1 MQLLFFHAEFYEDGK
16 PAQYRGFQKFSLNF
30 SRDRF
35 FWVEDNVVQEK
46 KREVEVPDDFWENGI
61 YNVTALVGE
70 NASGKTT
77 ILQYMAKILAAL
89 VGISSMETEL
99 EREALSGRN
108 KLVLEDEDSKKT
120 YEIDLDWGNG
130 RARIAQNAVWDR
142 EAQVEIPFGQIK
154 DKLAAWKLVYQSNTL
169 TLADMEFA
177 ERVSRYSDDRGD
189 RSGCRKRHLYNM
201 SATAWLLRQHHAGE
215 ERTAAR
221 FSPGALLAQY
231 FEEEQY
237 RQVKLVFDR
246 KQNQTLKE
254 LKAEN
259 IPVPYARQ
267 LTVRFQKISDEE
279 ESGCRS
285 LFPQAAAYIKRRRQ
299 GNEIELLVWQL
310 SSRMVLNYLR
320 TLSVLTAESQ
330 SQYRIYF
337 ELIRQLSKPSKDWK
351 EEKFEPEEF
360 IEQLDAAFEL
370 IKQALPQENKED
382 AERERKTS
390 KDFIRFVF
398 GTTGQGDSE
407 RYKLEQYV
415 HVKKK
420 IYWMQEEDLYQE
432 IEAFYIET
440 EWAREDRHPFIEFLK
455 NYRYACDFSYF
466 LDFSWGL
473 SSGEN
478 AMLSLFADLYYL
490 YGEDYANHTEQDYA
504 LYNGKT
510 KCDSLLLFMDE
521 ADMLYHPEWQRK
533 FLAGLTAYITRL
545 YPKEVCSSIQVIMTT
560 HSPLM
565 LGDMPSQNV
574 LYLKRE
580 KDGNKVEP
588 SSERQTFAQNIY
600 LLLKD
605 SFYLN
610 QGTLGEIAQTKLK
623 KALEEIEK
631 IKELNSKETDAETIQ
646 QHMRTLGLIRR
657 GTLDL
662 LAPGLIKSKLREEIE
677 ECEAKLAVTE
687 RKRYSELSV
696 EELRKLSAQI
706 EDELERRGAN
716 DTTSEIYK

>member
-1 MQLLFFHAEFYEDGK
+1 
-16 PAQYRGFQKFSLNF
+16 
-30 SRDRF
+30 
-35 FWVEDNVVQEK
+35 
-46 KREVEVPDDFWENGI
+46 
-61 YNVTALVGE
+61 
-70 NASGKTT
+70 
-77 ILQYMAKILAAL
+77 
-89 VGISSMETEL
+89 
-99 EREALSGRN
+99 
-108 KLVLEDEDSKKT
+108 
-120 YEIDLDWGNG
+120 
-130 RARIAQNAVWDR
+130 
-142 EAQVEIPFGQIK
+142 
-154 DKLAAWKLVYQSNTL
+154 
-169 TLADMEFA
+169 
-177 ERVSRYSDDRGD
+177 
-189 RSGCRKRHLYNM
+189 
-201 SATAWLLRQHHAGE
+201 
-215 ERTAAR
+215 
-221 FSPGALLAQY
+221 
-231 FEEEQY
+231 
-237 RQVKLVFDR
+237 
-246 KQNQTLKE
+246 
-254 LKAEN
+254 
-259 IPVPYARQ
+259 
-267 LTVRFQKISDEE
+267 
-279 ESGCRS
+279 
-285 LFPQAAAYIKRRRQ
+285 
-299 GNEIELLVWQL
+299 
-310 SSRMVLNYLR
+310 MVLNYLR
-320 TLSVLTAESQ
+320 TLSTLTEEPK
-330 SQYRIYF
+330 SQYQLYF
-337 ELIRQLSKPSKDWK
+337 ELIRRLSKPSEDWK
-351 EEKFEPEEF
+351 EGKLEPEEF
-360 IEQLDAAFEL
+360 IGQLDAAFKLRQESM
-370 IKQALPQENKED
+370 PQENKED

-390 KDFIRFVF
+390 ADFIRSVF
-398 GTTGQGDSE
+398 RTTGQGDARQYE
-407 RYKLEQYV
+407 LEQYV
-415 HVKKK
+415 RAGKVNSWYKDAQKLP
-420 IYWMQEEDLYQE
+420 EV
-432 IEAFYIET
+432 EAFYIET
-440 EWAREDRHPFIEFLK
+440 EWAQESRHPFIEFLK

-533 FLAGLTAYITRL
+533 FLAGLTAYITKL

-580 KDGNKVEP
+580 KEGNKVDL

-623 KALEEIEK
+623 KALEEIEE
-631 IKELNSKETDAETIQ
+631 IKKLDSKKTDDETIQ
-646 QHMRTLGLIRR
+646 QHIRQLELIRR